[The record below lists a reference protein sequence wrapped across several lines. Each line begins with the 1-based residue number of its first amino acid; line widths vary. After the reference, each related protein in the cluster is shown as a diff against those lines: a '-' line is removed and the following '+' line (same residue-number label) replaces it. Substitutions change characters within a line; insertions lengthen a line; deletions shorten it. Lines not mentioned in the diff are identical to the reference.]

1 MLARF
6 KSSIKS
12 SRLFAELR
20 KIKYRRARKKSNNKV
35 QLSLG
40 SIRKILVNDLSVRQ
54 GDNLIVH
61 CGFGFLRADFSP
73 LDLIE
78 LLKELVGAKGSI
90 VMPFYP
96 LGLSSDWARA
106 GREFNI
112 NTVRCS
118 TGILAQIFSTTDV
131 LTSIHPI
138 KSVCVWGEKAE
149 QLISEHQYSQYP
161 FDDKSPYYKLA
172 MLDGSKSIGLGVRN
186 CAMLHCA
193 EDMFEENKNYLYT
206 ENRTTLKIITPN
218 STNEVATHYH
228 HGDIKL
234 QKPYEYID
242 QHCSDSVTVINKMS
256 VTYYAIDNKNLLD
269 KCSVLFAKGVNRKCL

>member
-1 MLARF
+1 MLAKL

-20 KIKYRRARKKSNNKV
+20 KIKYRQARPQNNNKTV
-35 QLSLG
+35 LSL
-40 SIRKILVNDLSVRQ
+40 SSMQRILVEELNIQQ
-54 GDNLIVH
+54 GDNIIVH

-73 LDLIE
+73 LQLIG
-78 LLKELVGAKGSI
+78 LLKELVGTEGSM

-96 LGLSSDWARA
+96 PGLSSDWAKA
-106 GREFNI
+106 GRDFNI
-112 NTVRCS
+112 DTVRCS
-118 TGILAQIFSTTDV
+118 TGVLAQIFANTDV

-138 KSVCVWGEKAE
+138 KSVCAWGRNAE

-161 FDDKSPYYKLA
+161 FDDKSPYHKLA

-193 EDMFEENKNYLYT
+193 EDLFESNKNYLYT
-206 ENRTTLKIITPN
+206 KNKTKLKILTP
-218 STNEVATHYH
+218 SGMNEVATHYH
-228 HGDIKL
+228 HGEIKL

-242 QHCSDSVTVINKMS
+242 QHCADSVTVVNNSS
-256 VTYYAIDNKNLLD
+256 VTYYVIDNKLFLD
-269 KCSVLFAKGVNRKCL
+269 KCSVLFANGVNRKCH